1 MTASQNSN
9 LAAAEQPLLQI
20 QASAG
25 SGKTY
30 DLTRRFLIR
39 LQQAQADIP
48 VACALGNA
56 PEAWGDIIAI
66 TFTNAAAAEMKQRVI
81 TALKSIALGLERPE
95 GVSLSPAEA
104 KHRLA
109 MILRNYS
116 CLNIRTI
123 DSLLHTV
130 VRAAA
135 IDLELPPE
143 FEPVFATEEALAPV
157 LDALLED
164 AQNNDTSPMYHWLV
178 EACRSLV
185 YESETKGFLAGEK
198 LISRLR
204 PLLDGALLHQYD
216 ELTAPDIVQQRL
228 QQCRHEPQVQAQRLR
243 GLVQEGGLSCNSRML
258 NALEKVAAGDTKA
271 LESAYWQKT
280 SLDDCL
286 NKASRGASTA
296 AHEAAYAALC
306 AAVQR
311 YATQGKLLQG
321 AVNQAPF
328 ITLAQA
334 LAAGFTRLITAEH
347 KIPTVL
353 MPYKALDVLEGEH
366 GAPDV
371 LCRMGS
377 RLSHFLIDEFQD
389 TSHIQ
394 WQAMRPLVVEA
405 LSRGG
410 TLTWVGD
417 VKQAIYSW
425 RGGDSRLFDM
435 LAHDEQLLCMLEKP
449 QAGTAPLTTN
459 WRSRTVIVEHNNAFF
474 CQLAQPD
481 VVKALLACTL
491 PKEIAPL
498 CSEQASA
505 DIMQAFTGTQQNSRS
520 TPEAQGGFVNI
531 LPLEADNTTELR
543 EAVLERLLALLQ
555 EDIGL
560 RRPWGDVAV
569 LVRSNSTASTVA
581 EALMGA
587 GIPVVTE
594 NSLLLAEH
602 PLIRQCMAFLE
613 FLDNP
618 DNDIAFLSFMTGSI
632 VSELPEAQ
640 ACGCTAAALTD
651 LAAQEK
657 RAPLYSECK
666 KALPEIWR
674 LFINPFINQAGLVTA
689 YDLVQEWFARMDV
702 LARFPAED
710 TFLRRFL
717 EVLFAAEGRGY
728 GLVPAFVAH
737 WKERGGEEKVPMAEG
752 LDAVQIMTIH
762 KAKGL
767 EFPIVIVPWMS
778 FTHKVQPEPV
788 RMECDNMVIMTP
800 RRKETGKH
808 YAAALSTAIQE
819 NLNLLYV
826 AWTRAQDELYCFHT
840 ATPALRNS
848 GSIIA
853 AIDMLL
859 EKANI
864 SLPYSVGQA
873 LPCPAKHQ
881 PALPQP
887 EESSAQAQEPS
898 PHLDTCQSCNEA
910 LLQQQKNSVQA
921 AQKQTD
927 SPSCKSCQLRN
938 GASLPLPEENK
949 ARAAAQA
956 QEPSPSPLPEQ
967 YLSKVEQPEEA
978 LPASPT
984 AWRPMRWLPRLKVFR
999 NPLQE
1004 LEFSAKDRG
1013 TLMHACLEHLLLCG
1027 DPQRDKEHAALAVQ
1041 QAMASFPKALPND
1054 PALQASLTQAAQWFA
1069 SLPQA
1074 AHWRHNAIPEQSI
1087 LDEHGQQHRVDLLLE
1102 QEHDYLV
1109 IEYKTG
1115 QPQDSHIA
1123 QVRRYLGLLH
1133 RATGLPAQ
1141 GVLIYLD
1148 LQQVRLVSP
1157 VAISALAPTLEHCLL
1172 PSASAKE

>member
-1 MTASQNSN
+1 MTASQHSN

-30 DLTRRFLIR
+30 DLTRRFLMR

-164 AQNNDTSPMYHWLV
+164 AQNNDSSPMYHWLV

-228 QQCRHEPQVQAQRLR
+228 QQCRQEPQVQAQRLR
-243 GLVQEGGLSCNSRML
+243 ALVQEGGLACNSRML
-258 NALEKVAAGDTKA
+258 NALEKVAAGDIKA
-271 LESAYWQKT
+271 LESTYWQKT

-296 AHEAAYAALC
+296 THEAAYAALC
-306 AAVQR
+306 TAVQR

-425 RGGDSRLFDM
+425 RGGDSRLFGM

-481 VVKALLACTL
+481 VVKNLLDCTL

-498 CSEQASA
+498 CSKQASA
-505 DIMQAFTGTQQNSRS
+505 DIMQAFTGTQQDSRS

-618 DNDIAFLSFMTGSI
+618 DNDIAFLNFMTGSI

-848 GSIIA
+848 GSIIP

-873 LPCPAKHQ
+873 LPCPANRQ
-881 PALPQP
+881 PALPRP
-887 EESSAQAQEPS
+887 EKSNAQAAQAQEPS
-898 PHLDTCQSCNEA
+898 PH
-910 LLQQQKNSVQA
+910 
-921 AQKQTD
+921 
-927 SPSCKSCQLRN
+927 
-938 GASLPLPEENK
+938 PLT
-949 ARAAAQA
+949 
-956 QEPSPSPLPEQ
+956 EQ
-967 YLSKVEQPEEA
+967 CLSTVEQPEEA
-978 LPASPT
+978 LPAST
-984 AWRPMRWLPRLKVFR
+984 AAWRPMRWLPRLKVFR

-1054 PALQASLTQAAQWFA
+1054 PALQASLTRAAQWFA

-1157 VAISALAPTLEHCLL
+1157 VAVSALAPTLEHCLL